1 MTRIQP
7 QANSPTRTDRK
18 QETRQRI
25 LAAALRLVE
34 EGRPPDAL
42 GLREV
47 AREAGMAAPSLYNH
61 FANMDEL
68 GLALVDECLLRLRT
82 IARAAR
88 KEMSQAKT
96 EQVLHVLLRQFLQ
109 YMNKYEAVLR
119 LLILQWFNPN
129 PEFRKTIRREL
140 AIIQDD
146 LAGNMRQAA
155 SGKGLPAADFEV
167 ESEAILSLLIT
178 YILDALNLPKKER
191 AQRLER
197 VEKQLLMLVAGS
209 RALSGAAGQ

>member
-47 AREAGMAAPSLYNH
+47 AREAGVAAPSLYNH

-68 GLALVDECLLRLRT
+68 GLALVDECLVRLRT

-88 KEMSQAKT
+88 KEMSQAET

-129 PEFRKTIRREL
+129 PAFRKTIRREL
-140 AIIQDD
+140 AIMQDD
-146 LAGNMRQAA
+146 LAVNMRQAA
-155 SGKGLPAADFEV
+155 AGKGLPAADFEV